1 MISLAIEASGG
12 RREWRT
18 DGGLTV
24 RRCSEAAVASPR
36 SCAASEVGEAGHRRM
51 RRGGLEGTGRG
62 GGGQWGARGGRRS
75 PGHTF

>member
-24 RRCSEAAVASPR
+24 IRCSEAAVASPR
-36 SCAASEVGEAGHRRM
+36 SCAASEVGEVGHR
-51 RRGGLEGTGRG
+51 E
-62 GGGQWGARGGRRS
+62 
-75 PGHTF
+75 

>member
-24 RRCSEAAVASPR
+24 MRCSEAAVASPR
-36 SCAASEVGEAGHRRM
+36 SCAASEVGEAGNWTRRWQAVGSK
-51 RRGGLEGTGRG
+51 RRKTKS
-62 GGGQWGARGGRRS
+62 RS
-75 PGHTF
+75 HVLANAQPIAH